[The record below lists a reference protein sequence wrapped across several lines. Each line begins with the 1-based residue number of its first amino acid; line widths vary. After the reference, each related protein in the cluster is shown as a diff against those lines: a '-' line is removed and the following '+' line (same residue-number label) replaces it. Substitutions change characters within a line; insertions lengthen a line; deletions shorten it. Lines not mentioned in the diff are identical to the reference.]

1 MSSEAKA
8 RIKINQL
15 LADAG
20 WRFFDS
26 PEGSANIILEG
37 HTKMT
42 RADMDAFGED
52 FESIKH
58 GFMDFLLL
66 DERGFPL
73 IVLEA
78 KREEKNPLG
87 LPRPQKAETFIPE
100 TASGG
105 RSRPSASITFT
116 GLWNAWCLEASGAS
130 SSSRIISA
138 AKSAA
143 GTKSDLLTTMASALL
158 SPEGGSRSSPRGRQ

>member
-15 LADAG
+15 LKTAG

-26 PEGSANIILEG
+26 PEGVANIILEG
-37 HTKMT
+37 HTKIT
-42 RADMDAFGED
+42 QAKINAFGEN
-52 FESIKH
+52 FESTKH

-78 KREEKNPLG
+78 KKEDKNPLDG
-87 LPRPQKAETFIPE
+87 KEQARRYAQSENVRFIILSNGDLHYLSDHPSLFYGR
-100 TASGG
+100 TA
-105 RSRPSASITFT
+105 
-116 GLWNAWCLEASGAS
+116 
-130 SSSRIISA
+130 
-138 AKSAA
+138 
-143 GTKSDLLTTMASALL
+143 
-158 SPEGGSRSSPRGRQ
+158 